1 MKKTILALTLA
12 AALSACGTLD
22 TAEKQIL
29 AACASIAHSTEAI
42 TPHVDKLDETTLN
55 AVNRTLATAEP
66 ICTAEGDLTYDKV
79 KATALNRAAS
89 DLLRLAETLK

>member
-1 MKKTILALTLA
+1 MFKRLILVSSA

-42 TPHVDKLDETTLN
+42 TPHVDKLDEITLN

-79 KATALNRAAS
+79 KAAALNRAAS